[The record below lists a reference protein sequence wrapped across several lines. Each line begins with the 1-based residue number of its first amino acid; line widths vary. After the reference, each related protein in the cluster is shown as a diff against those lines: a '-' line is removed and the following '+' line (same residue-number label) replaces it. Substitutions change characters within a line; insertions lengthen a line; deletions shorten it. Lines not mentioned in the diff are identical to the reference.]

1 MKYSLKLAMV
11 LAAGLC
17 GANGM
22 WQKIQKEKKQ
32 WNQWRRRCAASAAS
46 CVIL

>member
-17 GANGM
+17 GANGLTA
-22 WQKIQKEKKQ
+22 QELIHYTGTGP
-32 WNQWRRRCAASAAS
+32 
-46 CVIL
+46 